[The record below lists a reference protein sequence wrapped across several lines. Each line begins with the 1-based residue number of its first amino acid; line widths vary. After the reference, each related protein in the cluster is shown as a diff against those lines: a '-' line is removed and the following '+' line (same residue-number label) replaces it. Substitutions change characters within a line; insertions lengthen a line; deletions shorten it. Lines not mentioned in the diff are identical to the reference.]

1 MCSASIILLILV
13 WVLFHASKPFGVTQT
28 EMEMNSLLNISYP
41 VKRYEPNI
49 GRTGINCTD
58 FGSLCT
64 PCGVPCDG
72 MFCSNHVC
80 SLACLDD
87 QYSNR
92 TGNFYTELSDENQD
106 YTTDFSRCHQ
116 TWHNHSLT
124 LNPTSTEKK
133 HLYTAIGGF
142 AALLNVRFDII
153 LLCLFHD
160 FSCCLSGKFWEH
172 KLHNLKE
179 TLVCLCLEFILLASG
194 HTKRGINGKANRK
207 ARLT

>member
-1 MCSASIILLILV
+1 MKFFCAPIIILALL
-13 WVLFHASKPFGVTQT
+13 WVLLHASKPFGDTQT
-28 EMEMNSLLNISYP
+28 EMENNSLLNISYP
-41 VKRYEPNI
+41 AKRFEPYI
-49 GRTGINCTD
+49 GRTRINCTG

-64 PCGVPCDG
+64 PCGVSCDG

-92 TGNFYTELSDENQD
+92 TGTYYAELSDENAD

-116 TWHNHSLT
+116 TWQDHSLP

-153 LLCLFHD
+153 IY
-160 FSCCLSGKFWEH
+160 SGRSK
-172 KLHNLKE
+172 
-179 TLVCLCLEFILLASG
+179 
-194 HTKRGINGKANRK
+194 
-207 ARLT
+207 